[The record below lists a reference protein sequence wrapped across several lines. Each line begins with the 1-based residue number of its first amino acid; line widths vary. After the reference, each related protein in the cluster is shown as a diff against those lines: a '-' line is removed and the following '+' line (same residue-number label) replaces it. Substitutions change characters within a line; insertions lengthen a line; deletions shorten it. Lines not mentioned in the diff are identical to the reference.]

1 MTVTSEQANPIAQV
15 LREHPQDL
23 LEQWI
28 QVQMDAPWVRL
39 DLIGEA
45 EIRAQSAELIEL
57 LGAAC
62 QSGNVSDIQA
72 DEWGRVRDFLR
83 ELSRSRATLGF
94 SPTETAQF
102 VLSFKMPL
110 INMLRQ
116 ASPSLDMQV
125 WQTMWQASVLVDD
138 LALYLLD
145 VYMTSREQVIK
156 RQQMELMEL
165 STPVVQVWEGILV
178 LPIIGTL
185 DTARTQVVME
195 NLLQAI
201 VETASDIAIIDITGV
216 PMVDTSVAQ
225 HLIKTVTA
233 ARLMGARCIVS
244 GIRPQIAQTMVN
256 LGVTFADITTRASL
270 ADALAYAFAQLN
282 MRVTRNE
289 SS

>member
-1 MTVTSEQANPIAQV
+1 MTSEQANPIAQV

-145 VYMTSREQVIK
+145 VYMNSREQIIK